1 MLNLKG
7 VIGMANED
15 GKFWIDEEN
24 NELVL
29 ADDEGEQRFVI
40 EEDFEIE
47 GTKYLIL
54 LDADDDE
61 AEGLPVKLI
70 TNGEEEILAPVEDD
84 AEFEKVKEKYL
95 SI

>member
-1 MLNLKG
+1 
-7 VIGMANED
+7 MANED